1 MDLELFKTITEY
13 PFIFENKFY
22 DSKKLK
28 QNKTCT
34 KKCKDKDCL
43 NNFTKNNN
51 EYICSKGYNN
61 FLLELDKKIYIFN
74 GLIFDTNE
82 IIPKGRKEVRLEWIV
97 KRNQLKEDIFKFK
110 KIDLYIRQHIN
121 ETMIKNLSMFHDFKS
136 SMNIFFDCTQDIIHS
151 LPGDNFEE
159 KLNQSD
165 KAYKNLYNALDLITS
180 QLGMIDVVS
189 NPKSITF
196 GTKRE
201 ISIYKLFDKIKYLF
215 EHHRVTRKKNV
226 SIEIFNTNH
235 KYVSNSFCYDTIEFI
250 PLILLDNALK
260 YSSPYS
266 KVTIE
271 FTQYHKKVLI
281 KVKNIG
287 PFVKDENREKIF
299 DKFYRGE
306 TGEDFTSQGLG
317 VGLWIAQKILKTH
330 NSVLKYDKDKYA
342 EGDIGLNIF
351 EFELDTI

>member
-1 MDLELFKTITEY
+1 MELELFKTVSDY
-13 PFIFENKFY
+13 PFIFEKEFH
-22 DSKKLK
+22 DSNDLS
-28 QNKTCT
+28 QNKTCLN
-34 KKCKDKDCL
+34 KCKEKDCL
-43 NNFTKNNN
+43 VHFESNFS
-51 EYICSKGYNN
+51 EYTCSKGYNN
-61 FLLELDKKIYIFN
+61 FLIELNTNKYIIN
-74 GLIFDTNE
+74 GLIFDSNQ
-82 IIPKGRKEVRLEWIV
+82 IIHKGRKDSRTEWIV
-97 KRNQLKEDIFKFK
+97 SETKFKEFIFKIK
-110 KIDLYIRQHIN
+110 KIDLYIKQNIN

-151 LPGDNFEE
+151 LPGEDFQE
-159 KLNQSD
+159 KLNNSD

-189 NPKSITF
+189 NPKSISF
-196 GTKRE
+196 GSKRE

-215 EHHRVTRKKNV
+215 EHHRVTRKKSVNL
-226 SIEIFNTNH
+226 EILNKTG
-235 KYVSNSFCYDTIEFI
+235 KYTHNSFCYDTIEFI

-266 KVTIE
+266 TVSIE
-271 FTQYHKKVLI
+271 FTQLYKKVLI

-287 PFVKDENREKIF
+287 PFVKDENRDKIF
-299 DKFYRGE
+299 KKFYRGE

-317 VGLWIAQKILKTH
+317 VGLWIAQEILKTH

-351 EFELDTI
+351 EFELETI